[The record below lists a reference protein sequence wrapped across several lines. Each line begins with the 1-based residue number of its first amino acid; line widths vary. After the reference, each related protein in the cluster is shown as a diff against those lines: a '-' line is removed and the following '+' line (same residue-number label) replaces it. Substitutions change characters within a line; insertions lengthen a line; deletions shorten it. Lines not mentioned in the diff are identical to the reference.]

1 MSFSQSIV
9 EVKLSG
15 NKYNDEQSFFQKYS
29 TLSDDLCVV
38 FQRAV
43 YLACK
48 ECMLFVEAYFSSKG
62 FIYIR
67 NSITKKILEHCMY
80 LLPSLYASYR
90 TTVQISLQIEP

>member
-1 MSFSQSIV
+1 MSFSQSVV

-15 NKYNDEQSFFQKYS
+15 NKYNDEQSFFQTYS
-29 TLSDDLCVV
+29 TLSDNLCVV

-48 ECMLFVEAYFSSKG
+48 EYLLFVESYVPSKG
-62 FIYIR
+62 CICIR
-67 NSITKKILEHCMY
+67 NSITRKILEHCMY

-90 TTVQISLQIEP
+90 MVVQISLQIEP